1 MRHPSLTR
9 QLIWTLGVGAAVL
22 WLVAALLTMVTLRAR
37 LDEAFDS
44 GLQET
49 AERLLPLAVDG
60 FREQFRE
67 ADEGDDTHE
76 VPLYSDTAGEFLVYQ
91 VRRADGALLLRS
103 HDAPL
108 QPFDTPLVHGISGA
122 GPWRV
127 YTLGT
132 ADGGFFIQVAENASH
147 RAESL
152 GGSVATLVLP
162 IGLLVPLSALGIFF
176 AVRRG
181 LRPVARFAQE
191 IGTREATN
199 LAPIGAAA
207 LPSELLPI
215 ATAVDDL
222 ILRVRLALDAERS
235 FAANSAHELRT
246 PIAGALAQTQRLIA
260 ELEGSSALPRAR
272 QVEASLVRLRQLSEK
287 LLQLSRA
294 EAGIAA
300 VSDPVDLLPA
310 LKIVVEDAR
319 RGMSDPSRLLL
330 DLPPQLR
337 ARIDLDAF
345 GIVLRNLLDNAQR
358 HGAPGGRI
366 LVSVEAPATLTVTNS
381 GPIVPPDKLAALTQR
396 FVRGHTSAEGSGL
409 GLAIV
414 ETIVTQAGGKLQ
426 LLSPVPGQEDGF
438 YARMTLPS

>member
-9 QLIWTLGVGAAVL
+9 QLIWTLGIGAAVL
-22 WLVAALLTMVTLRAR
+22 WLLVALLTMVTLRAR

-44 GLQET
+44 GMRET

-60 FREQFRE
+60 FRDTFHE
-67 ADEGDDTHE
+67 AAEGDDTHE
-76 VPLYSDTAGEFLVYQ
+76 VPLYNDTSAEFIVYQ
-91 VRRADGALLLRS
+91 VRRGDGGLLLRS
-103 HDAPL
+103 HDAPA
-108 QPFDTPLVHGISGA
+108 QAFEAPLSPGISSS

-132 ADGGFFIQVAENASH
+132 QDGSFFIQVAENADH
-147 RAESL
+147 RAGSL
-152 GGSVATLVLP
+152 VASMTTLLLP
-162 IGLLVPLSALGIFF
+162 IGILLPLSALGIFL

-181 LRPVARFAQE
+181 LRPVAQFAE
-191 IGTREATN
+191 AIGTRQATN

-215 ATAVDDL
+215 ATAVDEL
-222 ILRVRLALDAERS
+222 IVRVRLALEAERS

-260 ELEGSSALPRAR
+260 ELDGAAALPRAR

-300 VSDPVDLLPA
+300 VADPVDLLPA
-310 LKIVVEDAR
+310 LAVIVEDAR
-319 RGMSDPSRLLL
+319 RAMPDPSRLVLAT
-330 DLPPQLR
+330 PPRLN

-358 HGAPGGRI
+358 HGATGGQI
-366 LVSVEAPATLTVTNS
+366 EVTTESPATIIVTNAGPVVPS
-381 GPIVPPDKLAALTQR
+381 GKLAALTQR
-396 FVRGHTSAEGSGL
+396 FVRGHTSADGSGL

-414 ETIVTQAGGKLQ
+414 ETIVTQSGGKIE
-426 LLSPVPGQEDGF
+426 LLSPAPGRTDGF
-438 YARMTLPS
+438 CARVTLPA